1 MRRAVPAPRLHS
13 KPPSVASIGH
23 ELAGPAPQGF
33 AFPRGA
39 ALAEAGRQMAAAYLV
54 TDGLVAL
61 LARAPGGAVAEAGLV
76 GPGGLVG
83 HLAALGFEAATSDA
97 VALTA
102 VRGLAL
108 APARLARLATENDVL
123 RRALMDYAAQ
133 RMSEVERICVCA
145 ASHSVEQRLARWLA
159 SASAL
164 VGDRPLEITHVQLA
178 SLLGVRRASVTVS
191 LHLLEGERAV
201 RCRRGRIEIRDYGR
215 LEAASCGC
223 HRAPFAYRTGE

>member
-1 MRRAVPAPRLHS
+1 MARAA
-13 KPPSVASIGH
+13 
-23 ELAGPAPQGF
+23 PAPQTSRPPSLAASGLALAGTEPRGF
-33 AFPRGA
+33 AFARGA
-39 ALAEAGRQMAAAYLV
+39 VLVEAGRPLEAAYLV

-108 APARLARLATENDVL
+108 DSGRLVRLAGESEAL
-123 RRALMDYAAQ
+123 RRELMDYAAA
-133 RMSEVERICVCA
+133 RMSEVERLCVCA
-145 ASHSVEQRLARWLA
+145 ASHSVEQRLARWLV
-159 SASAL
+159 SAAML
-164 VGDRPLEITHVQLA
+164 LGDRPIEITHQQFA
-178 SLLGVRRASVTVS
+178 SLLGVRRASVTTS
-191 LHLLEGERAV
+191 LHVLEGESAV
-201 RCRRGRIEIRDYGR
+201 RCRRGRVDIRDFGR

-223 HRAPFAYRTGE
+223 HGAVARRRA

>member
-1 MRRAVPAPRLHS
+1 MRRAVPAPPLHA
-13 KPPSVASIGH
+13 KPPSIASIGH
-23 ELAGPAPQGF
+23 ELAGSAPQGF

-39 ALAEAGRQMAAAYLV
+39 KLAEAGRPITAAYLV

-83 HLAALGFEAATSDA
+83 HLAALGFEAATTDA

-102 VRGLAL
+102 VRGLAF
-108 APARLARLATENDVL
+108 APARLTRLASDGEAL
-123 RRALMDYAAQ
+123 RRALMDYAAA

-159 SASAL
+159 SAAAL
-164 VGDRPLEITHVQLA
+164 MGDRPLEITHAQLA
-178 SLLGVRRASVTVS
+178 ALLGVRRASVTVS

-201 RCRRGRIEIRDYGR
+201 RCRRGRIEIRDHGR
-215 LEAASCGC
+215 LEEASCGC
-223 HRAPFAYRTGE
+223 HRAAVVHRIEG

>member
-1 MRRAVPAPRLHS
+1 MRRAVPAMLSHS
-13 KPPSVASIGH
+13 KPPSIAAIGH
-23 ELAGPAPQGF
+23 ALAGSAPQGF

-39 ALAEAGRQMAAAYLV
+39 ALGEAGRPMPAAYLV
-54 TDGLVAL
+54 THGLVAL
-61 LARAPGGAVAEAGLV
+61 LARAPGGAVAEVGLV

-83 HLAALGFEAATSDA
+83 HLAAFGFEAATSDA

-108 APARLARLATENDVL
+108 APANLMRLASENDGL
-123 RRALMDYAAQ
+123 RRELTDYAAA

-159 SASAL
+159 SAAAL
-164 VGDRPLEITHVQLA
+164 LGDRPIEVTHAQLA
-178 SLLGVRRASVTVS
+178 LLLGVRRASVTVS

-201 RCRRGRIEIRDYGR
+201 RCRRGRVEIRDRGR

-223 HRAPFAYRTGE
+223 QHAALAYRAGG